1 MGLFISINRSG
12 REGGRFTK
20 EDGSHPD
27 SNDDVEDDDDEDDD
41 DDDDVEDDDDDGRGV
56 PGRNAR

>member
-1 MGLFISINRSG
+1 MGLFISIAREGKG

-27 SNDDVEDDDDEDDD
+27 SNDDVEDDD
-41 DDDDVEDDDDDGRGV
+41 VEDDDDDGRGV